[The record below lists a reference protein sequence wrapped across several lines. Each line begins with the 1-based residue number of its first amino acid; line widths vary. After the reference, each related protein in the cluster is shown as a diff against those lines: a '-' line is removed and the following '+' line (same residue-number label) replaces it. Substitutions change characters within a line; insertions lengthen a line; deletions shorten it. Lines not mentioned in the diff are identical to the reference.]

1 MPFGFSFGKK
11 PAAAVGPAPTAEEQK
26 RLDDEA
32 RQVTAVTTLK
42 NILSAESDKSLKRIS
57 DEVFARIKNSK
68 TERSKELKNLHDKL
82 TTMDLQA
89 AVHFLYTVKGVAA
102 PGTPASYAYAPITRA
117 PVPAGPAV
125 GSAAAPAAVSAPVQY
140 IIQQPG
146 FTPIGPA
153 QGFQQ
158 GATSARNQ
166 ALASAGSGIRN
177 VFGKMGFGPK
187 GGAKTRRNLR
197 KRKSRGTIPS
207 VGRDTSTGIRASGTN
222 KVTRRR

>member
-1 MPFGFSFGKK
+1 MPFGFSSGKK

-102 PGTPASYAYAPITRA
+102 PGTPAPAPITRA

-125 GSAAAPAAVSAPVQY
+125 GSAAAPAAVSGPVQY
-140 IIQQPG
+140 VIEQPG
-146 FTPIGPA
+146 FTPTGPA
-153 QGFQQ
+153 PRFQQ
-158 GATSARNQ
+158 GMVNARGHFVRSMKGLVGNI
-166 ALASAGSGIRN
+166 AR
-177 VFGKMGFGPK
+177 M

-197 KRKSRGTIPS
+197 KRKSR
-207 VGRDTSTGIRASGTN
+207 TN
-222 KVTRRR
+222 KATRRR